1 MLWYRKRACTFW
13 SKELQGC
20 YLVYFCH
27 HCKALCTSLRF
38 PSTGHIWGHLGFE
51 NVALSEGPVFICKFA
66 LLLITWDCSKLARI
80 LSWEFWLLACPL
92 TRLFCCT
99 YLLSDICG
107 CCFLLW
113 ASLRSWQCLWLS
125 ETVENLGEPFCH
137 PVTNIFRTYSDWFW
151 LLCTLLTS
159 EYAGTVDLFANW
171 IEFW

>member
-66 LLLITWDCSKLARI
+66 LLLITQDCSKLARI

-99 YLLSDICG
+99 YLLSDIVVAVACCG
-107 CCFLLW
+107 LLW
-113 ASLRSWQCLWLS
+113 DLGSVYGYQKLWRIWGNHFVTQWQ
-125 ETVENLGEPFCH
+125 TFLGL
-137 PVTNIFRTYSDWFW
+137 TLTDSDFSALCW
-151 LLCTLLTS
+151 LLNML
-159 EYAGTVDLFANW
+159 GQ
-171 IEFW
+171 